1 MAETRPLYSKR
12 VDDAVALVVED
23 FRTITRKG
31 RETPYIAHL
40 FAVAALV
47 AEAGG
52 DEDQIIAALLHDW
65 LEDVKWAREEDLEQK
80 FGPRVRRMVRELSDT
95 TEHPKPPWRK
105 RKEDY
110 LEHLVDLDPDVKLV
124 AAADKL
130 HNARSIVRD
139 LRLDGRKTFDRFSGG
154 VGGTLWYYEKLSEA
168 LRAGWQHAWLLDE
181 LAYEVGQMFVLTGTA
196 PGTARPP

>member
-1 MAETRPLYSKR
+1 MAPGPLYSAR
-12 VDDAVALVVED
+12 VDEAAALVLED
-23 FRTITRKG
+23 FRSITRKG
-31 RETPYIAHL
+31 RETPYVAHL

-52 DEDQIIAALLHDW
+52 DEDQIVAALLHDW
-65 LEDVKWAREEDLEQK
+65 LEDVETAREEVLEEK
-80 FGPRVRRMVRELSDT
+80 FGPRVRRMVKQLTDT
-95 TEHPKPPWRK
+95 MLFPKPPWRP
-105 RKEDY
+105 RKEVY
-110 LEHLVDLDPDVKLV
+110 LAQLVDLPSDVKLV

-130 HNARSIVRD
+130 HNARCIVRD
-139 LRLDGRKTFDRFSGG
+139 LRLDGPKTFDRFSGG

-181 LAYEVGQMFVLTGTA
+181 LAYEVGQMFVLAGVL